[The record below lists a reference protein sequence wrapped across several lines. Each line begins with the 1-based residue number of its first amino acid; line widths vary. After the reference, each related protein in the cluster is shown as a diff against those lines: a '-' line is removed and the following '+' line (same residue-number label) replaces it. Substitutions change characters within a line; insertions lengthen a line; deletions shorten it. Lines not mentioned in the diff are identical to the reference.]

1 MGCERGVS
9 GSQTRFS
16 RAGNPL
22 LSITLSIGAGFHR
35 RGSPEAW
42 NRCEVAPEVSS
53 PDSTAGCRRPPQPPL
68 PSCFAPRRP
77 PPPPPLQNPGTPR
90 QGPLTR
96 RGAAG
101 WVRAGRRERA
111 AEGCRA
117 RLQDKK
123 ESGADGGRP
132 LSPPGGE
139 KLLPP
144 KLRALGSE
152 CAPLPAPQPPPPSPQ
167 CTQGCFLSETASAS
181 PLSFPL

>member
-53 PDSTAGCRRPPQPPL
+53 PDSTAGSRRPPQPPL

-77 PPPPPLQNPGTPR
+77 PHPRLPRTPGPPARVPLP
-90 QGPLTR
+90 
-96 RGAAG
+96 GAALRAG
-101 WVRAGRRERA
+101 CGRVGGSARPKVAGHDCRIRRKVGLTEGAPCPLRAGRNC
-111 AEGCRA
+111 CR
-117 RLQDKK
+117 RN
-123 ESGADGGRP
+123 
-132 LSPPGGE
+132 
-139 KLLPP
+139 
-144 KLRALGSE
+144 
-152 CAPLPAPQPPPPSPQ
+152 
-167 CTQGCFLSETASAS
+167 
-181 PLSFPL
+181 